1 MNAYRINRG
10 ISTLSATILN
20 KLRMKCMGIK
30 YGMGFQS
37 CGRITFVFFS
47 GHMQI
52 GDNVYINSKRI
63 ADPIGGQDRTIIQL
77 NNGNIR
83 IGNRVGISN
92 AAICSSNSIT
102 IEDDV
107 CIGAGCK
114 IYDTDF
120 HSAIA
125 EYRLQGN
132 SHVKTAPVLIKEKAF
147 IGGHSIILK
156 GVTIGKGAVVGA
168 GSVVTSDIPDGEIW
182 AGNPAR
188 FIKKVPCTKGES

>member
-1 MNAYRINRG
+1 MNTYRMHRG
-10 ISTLSATILN
+10 TSVLFTTIIN
-20 KLRMKCMGIK
+20 KLRMKCKGIK

-37 CGRITFVFFS
+37 CGRITFVFLGGS
-47 GHMQI
+47 MQI

-120 HSAIA
+120 HSSIA

-132 SHVKTAPVLIKEKAF
+132 THVKTAPVVIKEKAF

-156 GVTIGKGAVVGA
+156 GITIGKEAIVGA

-188 FIKKVPCTKGES
+188 FIKKVPCAKGES

>member
-1 MNAYRINRG
+1 MMNTYRLNRW

-20 KLRMKCMGIK
+20 KLRMKIMGIK
-30 YGMGFQS
+30 YGVRFQS
-37 CGRITFVFFS
+37 CGCVTFAVLG

-77 NNGNIR
+77 NNGNIQ

-92 AAICSSNSIT
+92 TAICSSNSIM

-132 SHVKTAPVLIKEKAF
+132 SHVETAPVVIKEKAF

-156 GVTIGKGAVVGA
+156 GVTVGREAVVGA

-182 AGNPAR
+182 AGNPAH
-188 FIKKVPCTKGES
+188 FIKKVPCMK